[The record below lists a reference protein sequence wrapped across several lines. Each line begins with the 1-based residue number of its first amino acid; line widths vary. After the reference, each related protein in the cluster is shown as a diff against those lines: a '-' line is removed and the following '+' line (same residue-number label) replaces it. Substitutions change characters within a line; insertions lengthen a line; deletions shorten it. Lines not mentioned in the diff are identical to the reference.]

1 MLLIIL
7 IPIGVL
13 VVGKKK
19 QSSADVVVVG
29 LGKGA
34 KGGDISDIDP
44 SSVPVGFRRC
54 IEYKLPRLIE
64 IRVSIKERIST
75 HSLGLIRRT
84 LT

>member
-7 IPIGVL
+7 VPIGVL

-19 QSSADVVVVG
+19 QSSTNAVVG

-44 SSVPVGFRRC
+44 NSVPVGF
-54 IEYKLPRLIE
+54 
-64 IRVSIKERIST
+64 
-75 HSLGLIRRT
+75 
-84 LT
+84 

>member
-54 IEYKLPRLIE
+54 IE
-64 IRVSIKERIST
+64 
-75 HSLGLIRRT
+75 
-84 LT
+84 